1 MSNAP
6 PQEKYQV
13 RFDWGLAGFQALA
26 AQADVVIVAD
36 ALAAVPEAEAVAVP
50 VAEAEAVPVADAEA
64 VPVADAEAVPVA
76 DAEADAVAVPKAVP
90 EADAEA
96 DADDE
101 HGDSTK
107 LAARRVI
114 AVSLNNRTAVAEWVL
129 ARQAEKGARFSIAV
143 IAVGERRPDGTSRF
157 AVEDFLAAGAVI
169 DALSSLGI
177 DHCSPEAAA
186 ASAAFV
192 GLRQALRHLVGAS
205 ETGLALAARGRQSEV
220 RAASRLD
227 DSSEVTAFEDLSFP
241 A

>member
-1 MSNAP
+1 MNNAP

-36 ALAAVPEAEAVAVP
+36 ALASVPETVPETVPEAVPE
-50 VAEAEAVPVADAEA
+50 ADAEA
-64 VPVADAEAVPVA
+64 VP
-76 DAEADAVAVPKAVP
+76 
-90 EADAEA
+90 EA

>member
-1 MSNAP
+1 MNNAP

-36 ALAAVPEAEAVAVP
+36 ALAAVPEAEAVAAP
-50 VAEAEAVPVADAEA
+50 EAEAVAAPKADAEA
-64 VPVADAEAVPVA
+64 APAAEAVAAPVA
-76 DAEADAVAVPKAVP
+76 AP

-96 DADDE
+96 DADDQ

-107 LAARRVI
+107 LAAHRVI
-114 AVSLNNRTAVAEWVL
+114 AASLNNRTAVAEWVL
-129 ARQAEKGARFSIAV
+129 ARQAEKGARFSIVV

>member
-36 ALAAVPEAEAVAVP
+36 ALASVP
-50 VAEAEAVPVADAEA
+50 V
-64 VPVADAEAVPVA
+64 
-76 DAEADAVAVPKAVP
+76 
-90 EADAEA
+90 ADAEA

>member
-1 MSNAP
+1 MNNAL

-36 ALAAVPEAEAVAVP
+36 ALASVPES
-50 VAEAEAVPVADAEA
+50 
-64 VPVADAEAVPVA
+64 
-76 DAEADAVAVPKAVP
+76 VP

-96 DADDE
+96 NADDE

-107 LAARRVI
+107 LTGHLVVAA
-114 AVSLNNRTAVAEWVL
+114 SLNNRTAVAEWVL
-129 ARQAEKGARFSIAV
+129 ARQAEKGDRFTVVV
-143 IAVGERRPDGTSRF
+143 IAVGEWRPDGTSRV

-192 GLRQALRHLVGAS
+192 GLKLALRHLVGAS

-227 DSSEVTAFEDLSFP
+227 DSSEVTAFEEFSFP

>member
-50 VAEAEAVPVADAEA
+50 VAEAVAVPV
-64 VPVADAEAVPVA
+64 
-76 DAEADAVAVPKAVP
+76 
-90 EADAEA
+90 ADAEA

-241 A
+241 T

>member
-1 MSNAP
+1 MSDAL

-13 RFDWGLAGFQALA
+13 RFDWGSTGFQALA

-36 ALAAVPEAEAVAVP
+36 ALASVPEAVP
-50 VAEAEAVPVADAEA
+50 VADADAEA
-64 VPVADAEAVPVA
+64 VPVADA
-76 DAEADAVAVPKAVP
+76 
-90 EADAEA
+90 
-96 DADDE
+96 DDE
-101 HGDSTK
+101 HGDSTT
-107 LAARRVI
+107 LTGHLVVAA
-114 AVSLNNRTAVAEWVL
+114 SLNNRTAVAEWVL

>member
-1 MSNAP
+1 MSDAL

-13 RFDWGLAGFQALA
+13 RFDWGSTGFQALA

-50 VAEAEAVPVADAEA
+50 EADAEA
-64 VPVADAEAVPVA
+64 VPVAAPV
-76 DAEADAVAVPKAVP
+76 
-90 EADAEA
+90 ADAEA

-114 AVSLNNRTAVAEWVL
+114 AASLNNRTAVAEWVL

>member
-1 MSNAP
+1 MNNAP

-13 RFDWGLAGFQALA
+13 RFDWGSTGFQALA

-36 ALAAVPEAEAVAVP
+36 ALASVP
-50 VAEAEAVPVADAEA
+50 EAVPVADAEA
-64 VPVADAEAVPVA
+64 VPVADADAEAVPV
-76 DAEADAVAVPKAVP
+76 
-90 EADAEA
+90 A

-101 HGDSTK
+101 HGDSTT
-107 LAARRVI
+107 LTGHLVVAA
-114 AVSLNNRTAVAEWVL
+114 SLNNRTAVAEWVL